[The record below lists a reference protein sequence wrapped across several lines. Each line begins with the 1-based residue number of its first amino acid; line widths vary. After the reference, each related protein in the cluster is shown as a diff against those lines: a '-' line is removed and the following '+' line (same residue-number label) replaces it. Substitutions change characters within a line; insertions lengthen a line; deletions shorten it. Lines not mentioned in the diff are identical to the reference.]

1 MGSINVGQVRVGPQ
15 GMVVITSISGRGWV
29 RAVWLTGPR
38 ADGREDEGT
47 AEYFSGRLWRVVKA
61 AQG

>member
-1 MGSINVGQVRVGPQ
+1 
-15 GMVVITSISGRGWV
+15 MVVITGISGRGWV

-47 AEYFSGRLWRVVKA
+47 AEYFSGRSWRVVEA
-61 AQG
+61 AKG